1 MTALLPKYESDFA
14 HVVDQMTE
22 VYQMEAFVDYIC
34 GQIRW
39 VEACS
44 REEIDIIKSVFQG
57 VVDSA
62 TRRKN
67 LDRKAGSAMEGGQPR
82 RVLIAGPR
90 AEIEEEKMIYTGTQ
104 IWEMSYEDSER
115 ALPKITSYNE
125 TQEKKSSNRIN
136 PRKGDKA
143 YQPIRIHKLNL

>member
-1 MTALLPKYESDFA
+1 
-14 HVVDQMTE
+14 MTE

-44 REEIDIIKSVFQG
+44 REEIQKIGSVFEGIVEDAIQ
-57 VVDSA
+57 SQ
-62 TRRKN
+62 N
-67 LDRKAGSAMEGGQPR
+67 LDQKPRFVTKEGQPK

-90 AEIEEEKMIYTGTQ
+90 AEVEEEKMIYTGTQ
-104 IWEMSYEDSER
+104 IWEMSYDDGER

-125 TQEKKSSNRIN
+125 AQERKSANRTN

-143 YQPIRIHKLNL
+143 YQPIRIYKLCL

>member
-1 MTALLPKYESDFA
+1 
-14 HVVDQMTE
+14 
-22 VYQMEAFVDYIC
+22 MEAFIDYIC

-44 REEIDIIKSVFQG
+44 REQIDTIKLVFRG
-57 VVDSA
+57 IVDSA
-62 TRRKN
+62 IRRKN
-67 LDRKAGSAMEGGQPR
+67 LDCKAQPVTREGPPK
-82 RVLIAGPR
+82 RVLIAGFR
-90 AEIEEEKMIYTGTQ
+90 SEIEEEKMIYTGTQ